1 MAVRRLAAEQP
12 ESFAYTEQNLAWAKK
27 LVERYPEGRQASAVI
42 PLLWRA
48 QEQNDGWVS
57 EPAIRY
63 IADLLDMPNIRVLE
77 VATFYT
83 MFQLQ
88 PVGKKAHIQVCGTT
102 PCQLRGSEDLIS
114 ICKSRIAK
122 HMHEISEDGMFS
134 WEEVECLGACVN
146 APMVQIFKDTYEDL
160 TPESFTKLLDDIS
173 EGREVTPGPQNG
185 RRFAMAEGGQTS
197 LTEIDD
203 DTSGELPVAHLVEG
217 SETAS
222 HAFAGAPIN
231 GGGHDFSGVP
241 TPAQDAVARVQAEFV
256 ANSTKSA
263 EEAGAAEPAKAG
275 KAASGKPAGKDAATP
290 KAKAKEQAD
299 ESVSDAAADAKKPET
314 AADAVSGGDV
324 KADAETVKAAA
335 SKGTAAAKKPDA
347 RKATVKKAAE
357 QKTTAKKTAEMDAET
372 GAVDEKA
379 PETLK
384 EPRGGQ
390 PDDLKKLKG
399 VGPKLEATLHD
410 LGFFHFDQVANWGPA
425 EVAWVDSRLKFKG
438 RIERDGWIAQAKI
451 LASGETTEFAKRVE
465 AGDVASSKSKD

>member
-12 ESFAYTEQNLAWAKK
+12 ESFVFTEKNLAWAHK
-27 LVERYPEGRQASAVI
+27 LIDRYPAGRQASAVI
-42 PLLWRA
+42 PVLWRA

-63 IADLLDMPNIRVLE
+63 IAELLDMPKIRVLE

-102 PCQLRGSEDLIS
+102 PCQLRGSEDLIK

-160 TPESFTKLLDDIS
+160 TPDSFNKLLDDIS
-173 EGREVTPGPQNG
+173 EGNEVTPGPQNG

-203 DTSGELPVAHLVEG
+203 TSQGALPVAHVVDGAEK
-217 SETAS
+217 AS
-222 HAFAGAPIN
+222 HDFAGASIN
-231 GGGHDFSGVP
+231 VGGNDYDGVP
-241 TPAQDAVARVQAEFV
+241 TPAEDAVAKVRAEF
-256 ANSTKSA
+256 A
-263 EEAGAAEPAKAG
+263 AKAE
-275 KAASGKPAGKDAATP
+275 K
-290 KAKAKEQAD
+290 
-299 ESVSDAAADAKKPET
+299 
-314 AADAVSGGDV
+314 
-324 KADAETVKAAA
+324 KADAPAPAAEVKKSEAPAAQKADSKDASKADKPAKKAVAPKSAVKPKAEKAAA
-335 SKGTAAAKKPDA
+335 S
-347 RKATVKKAAE
+347 VE
-357 QKTTAKKTAEMDAET
+357 
-372 GAVDEKA
+372 EKA
-379 PETLK
+379 PETLA
-384 EPRGGQ
+384 EARGGK

-399 VGPKLEATLHD
+399 VGPKLEATLHE

-438 RIERDGWIAQAKI
+438 RIERDGWIEQAKV
-451 LASGETTEFAKRVE
+451 LASGEDTEFSKRVE
-465 AGDVASSKSKD
+465 AGDVASSKSED

>member
-12 ESFAYTEQNLAWAKK
+12 DSFEFTEENLGWAKK
-27 LVERYPEGRQASAVI
+27 LIDRYPAGRQASAVI

-63 IADLLDMPNIRVLE
+63 IADLLEMPNIRVLE

-102 PCQLRGSEDLIS
+102 PCQLRGSEDLIK

-160 TPESFTKLLDDIS
+160 NEETFNKLLDDI
-173 EGREVTPGPQNG
+173 EAGNEVTPGPQNG
-185 RRFAMAEGGQTS
+185 RRFSMAEGGQTS
-197 LTEIDD
+197 LTEIEDN
-203 DTSGELPVAHLVEG
+203 TTGTLPVPHVVDG
-217 SETAS
+217 SEKAS
-222 HAFAGAPIN
+222 HHFAGAAIN
-231 GGGHDFSGVP
+231 TGGNDYDGVP
-241 TPAQDAVARVQAEFV
+241 TPAEDAVAKVKAAFAAKAE
-256 ANSTKSA
+256 APADAPA
-263 EEAGAAEPAKAG
+263 EKKAEAPKKGAPKKTAAKTADKVEKAAEKASEPAPV
-275 KAASGKPAGKDAATP
+275 S
-290 KAKAKEQAD
+290 KAKPEAKVEA
-299 ESVSDAAADAKKPET
+299 
-314 AADAVSGGDV
+314 
-324 KADAETVKAAA
+324 AETV
-335 SKGTAAAKKPDA
+335 S
-347 RKATVKKAAE
+347 
-357 QKTTAKKTAEMDAET
+357 
-372 GAVDEKA
+372 EKA

-384 EPRGGQ
+384 QARDGK

-399 VGPKLEATLHD
+399 VGPKLEATLHE
-410 LGFFHFDQVANWGPA
+410 LGFFHFDQVASWGPE

-438 RIERDGWIAQAKI
+438 RIERDGWIEQAKL
-451 LASGETTEFAKRVE
+451 LASGGETEFSKRVE
-465 AGDVASSKSKD
+465 AGEVASSKSED

>member
-12 ESFAYTEQNLAWAKK
+12 DSFEFTEENLGWAKK
-27 LVERYPEGRQASAVI
+27 LIDRYPAGRQASAVI

-63 IADLLDMPNIRVLE
+63 VADLLEMPNIRVLE

-102 PCQLRGSEDLIS
+102 PCQLRGSEDLIK

-160 TPESFTKLLDDIS
+160 NEETFNKLLDDI
-173 EGREVTPGPQNG
+173 EAGNEVTPGPQNG
-185 RRFAMAEGGQTS
+185 RRFSMAEGGQTS
-197 LTEIDD
+197 LTEIEDN
-203 DTSGELPVAHLVEG
+203 TTGTLPVPHVVDG
-217 SETAS
+217 SEKAS
-222 HAFAGAPIN
+222 HHFAGAAIN
-231 GGGHDFSGVP
+231 TGGNDYDGVP
-241 TPAQDAVARVQAEFV
+241 TPAEDAVA
-256 ANSTKSA
+256 K
-263 EEAGAAEPAKAG
+263 
-275 KAASGKPAGKDAATP
+275 
-290 KAKAKEQAD
+290 
-299 ESVSDAAADAKKPET
+299 
-314 AADAVSGGDV
+314 
-324 KADAETVKAAA
+324 VKAAF
-335 SKGTAAAKKPDA
+335 AAKAEAPADAPAEKKPDA
-347 RKATVKKAAE
+347 PKKAAP
-357 QKTTAKKTAEMDAET
+357 KKTAAKTADKVEKVAEKASEPAPVSKAKPEAKVEAAET
-372 GAVDEKA
+372 VSEKA

-384 EPRGGQ
+384 QARDGK

-399 VGPKLEATLHD
+399 VGPKLEATLHE
-410 LGFFHFDQVANWGPA
+410 LGFFHFDQVASWGPE

-438 RIERDGWIAQAKI
+438 RIERDGWIEQAKL
-451 LASGETTEFAKRVE
+451 LASGGETEFSKRVE
-465 AGDVASSKSKD
+465 AGEVASSKSED